1 MDYNHIEELVRS
13 IKKGNEL
20 SKLELLKEFKPY
32 VLSYISKSYI
42 KGYDKNDLENECYL
56 ALLNSINS
64 YDCNK
69 HRFIAYGLCSI
80 KNRLKYL
87 YKLSKNKDVPEEAI
101 MFNYNEESDTIMDNS
116 LLTEDIIIL
125 RENLKKIK
133 STLECTSPEYYNLFH
148 KVIINKMPLSSYSKK
163 YNINYYNAYKMK
175 KDILRIIYSLNI

>member
-1 MDYNHIEELVRS
+1 MNYEYIENLVKC
-13 IKKGNEL
+13 IKQGDEL
-20 SKLELLKEFKPY
+20 SKIELLKEFKPY
-32 VLSYISKSYI
+32 ILSYISKSFI

-56 ALLNSINS
+56 ALLNSIKS

-69 HRFIAYGLCSI
+69 HRFVAYGICSI

-87 YKLSKNKDVPEEAI
+87 YKISKNKDVPEDAL

-125 RENLKKIK
+125 RESLNKIRN
-133 STLECTSPEYYNLFH
+133 SLECISPEYYHLFN
-148 KVIINKMPLSSYSKK
+148 KVIVNKMTISSYSKE

-175 KDILRIIYSLNI
+175 KDILRIIYSLNL